1 MAKQE
6 KTAAEIYRE
15 ERKARIAKAAK
26 KNAKKSHKIILS
38 KGAKKAIA
46 VVIVIAI
53 AAGIGAFAVNNSGVL
68 ERGKVAFN
76 VGETEVTAAEY
87 SYYYG
92 NLFNYYFNYSYQYEQ
107 YGQGM
112 GVMYTGYD
120 FSKSPDEQAY
130 AGEIEGVEEPTFA
143 DFFDYSAKENIKYTK
158 AALAYAE
165 EKGITLDENDLAE
178 VEKSMEEMEA
188 SVKESGYSLPAYLR
202 AFYGKGMSVGLLRE
216 ITEEQKVVTKVETVA
231 TEEFAESYSDKKVEK
246 EYSENLTI
254 YGQVSLRNYVIKAEK
269 VDVTKEA
276 ETEGEEPTVT
286 QETTKETMADA
297 KAKAES
303 FVAKVT
309 DEDSFKAAA
318 SEFEKEIGSET
329 YKDMLTN
336 DTLTLMK
343 NTTYSDLSYDTTDEK
358 FLDWAFA
365 EDTAA
370 GETYIVETEGTGY
383 TVYMMVAPV
392 HKAVDA
398 YTYDVRH
405 ILFKF
410 PEEEETAEEATEETE
425 ETKEEETEEVEVEKL
440 DTAAYK
446 DVTIDNRVDLEA
458 TGDKALYKQAQ
469 DVLVKYLEGDK
480 TEDTFAAL
488 AMEYSADGNAEQG
501 GIYEDVTEGYMVAEF
516 EDWALTEG
524 REYGDVGIVETQF
537 GYHVMYFIDSTK
549 TTWED
554 TIRAD
559 LANVDY
565 SALRDELLAKDNVK
579 IDGIVEE
586 SMTSTEEF
594 FVKLAKQ
601 QIRNIQSHSADDGHN
616 H

>member
-46 VVIVIAI
+46 VVIVLAI
-53 AAGIGAFAVNNSGVL
+53 AAGIGAFAVNNSGIL

-76 VGETEVTAAEY
+76 VGETQVTAAEY

-92 NLFNYYFNYSYQYEQ
+92 NLFNYYFNYSYQYDQ
-107 YGQGM
+107 YGEGM

-120 FSKSPDEQAY
+120 YSISPDEQAY
-130 AGEIEGVEEPTFA
+130 SLGEIEGIEEPTFA

-158 AALAYAE
+158 AAIAYAE
-165 EKGITLDENDLAE
+165 ENGITLDETDLAD
-178 VEKSMEEMEA
+178 VEASMEEFEA
-188 SVKESGYSLPAYLR
+188 SVKDSGYSLAAYLR
-202 AFYGKGMSVGLLRE
+202 AYYGKGMSVDLLKE
-216 ITEEQKVVTKVETVA
+216 ITTEQKIVTKVETVA
-231 TEEFAESYSDKKVEK
+231 TEEFAESYSDKKIEK
-246 EYSENLTI
+246 EYSDNLTT
-254 YGQVSLRNYVIKAEK
+254 YGQVSLRNYVIKAE
-269 VDVTKEA
+269 T
-276 ETEGEEPTVT
+276 TEIVSEPENEDEEPTT
-286 QETTKETMADA
+286 TTKITEEAMADA

-303 FVAKVT
+303 FVSKLT
-309 DEDSFKAAA
+309 DEESFKAVA

-329 YKDMLTN
+329 YEEMLT
-336 DTLTLMK
+336 DDSLTLIEDA
-343 NTTYSDLSYDTTDEK
+343 TYSDISYDTTNEE
-358 FLDWAFA
+358 FLNWVFGK
-365 EDTAA
+365 DTAE
-370 GETYIVETEGTGY
+370 GETYILEVSGTGY
-383 TVYMMVAPV
+383 TVYMMTDPV
-392 HKAVDA
+392 HKAADA

-405 ILFKF
+405 ILFQF
-410 PEEEETAEEATEETE
+410 PEEEETTEETEETE
-425 ETKEEETEEVEVEKL
+425 ETKEDEKAEEVEVEKI
-440 DTAAYK
+440 DTAPYK
-446 DVTIDNRVDLEA
+446 DITVDIVVDLET

-469 DVLVKYLEGDK
+469 DVLVEYLEGDR
-480 TEDTFAAL
+480 TEDAFAAL
-488 AMEYSADGNAEQG
+488 AMEHSADGNAEDG

-524 REYGDVGIVETQF
+524 REYGDVGIVETEF
-537 GYHVMYFIDSTK
+537 GYHVMYFIGSEK

-559 LANVDY
+559 LASVDY
-565 SALRDELLAKDNVK
+565 TALRDEMLTKDNVK

-601 QIRNIQSHSADDGHN
+601 QIRNIQSSAY
-616 H
+616 